1 MKCGSSFSHH
11 LAVRVVGAT
20 GWSAL
25 LSLLHSSS
33 FVTVHNVQTVQLYVY
48 ILHRVASVTKS
59 GVGLEM
65 QLFGIYL
72 EFSESMVWL
81 KAIVWVGEWLFP
93 ARLAV
98 IQFLFSPFV
107 SFTYNIGSK
116 PFSLFISKI
125 GFTI

>member
-72 EFSESMVWL
+72 EFSECMVWL

-93 ARLAV
+93 ACLAV